1 MGGRVRRV
9 FRTRNVDTA
18 PVARRTSMPM
28 ALWPGWGERASTS
41 INGANSH
48 MKKKTDLLIS
58 EGILRWLRGGGG
70 RGTRSNEL
78 CATRGVI
85 SARNP

>member
-41 INGANSH
+41 IDGANSH
-48 MKKKTDLLIS
+48 MKKKPT
-58 EGILRWLRGGGG
+58 
-70 RGTRSNEL
+70 
-78 CATRGVI
+78 C
-85 SARNP
+85 